1 MTCAEAQEF
10 VAGLIDH
17 ELTDAD
23 QRAIEAHL
31 QECSDCRLIEAQQRL
46 VKQALRVR
54 AERLRAP
61 ADLRN
66 RILSDERIFPQKKN
80 TRRWAE
86 YLQPG
91 SHFVSAA
98 LAAAVMLAIAVPA
111 FYLLWP
117 KSESIATAALG
128 TYEALAKSEVSA
140 RGNETADAIVA
151 RLVHEAGGHPHP
163 MGYDLSRL
171 QMQPIGGSVHE
182 IHGRKVLVV
191 IYRGQGG
198 TLFCYTFVGSEADA
212 PAHAAKFYEAA
223 KKMNLYAFSRGPV
236 NAVLHREGDLICIL
250 ASEMPMNELVEL
262 TRSKARAS

>member
-31 QECSDCRLIEAQQRL
+31 QECSDCRLIEAQQRQ
-46 VKQALRVR
+46 VKQALRAR

-61 ADLRN
+61 ADLRT
-66 RILSDERIFPQKKN
+66 RILADERLFLQKKN
-80 TRRWAE
+80 TRRWAK

-91 SHFVSAA
+91 SHLVSAA
-98 LAAAVMLAIAVPA
+98 LAAAVMLAVAVPA
-111 FYLLWP
+111 FYSLRP

-140 RGNETADAIVA
+140 RGNETPDAIVA
-151 RLVHEAGGHPHP
+151 RLVREAGGYPHP

-171 QMQPIGGSVHE
+171 QMQPVSGSVQE

-212 PAHAAKFYEAA
+212 PAEAAKFYEAA

-236 NAVLHREGDLICIL
+236 NAILHREGDLICIL
-250 ASEMPMNELVEL
+250 ASEIPLEELL
-262 TRSKARAS
+262 ALARSEARHG